1 MNKNITN
8 KNNFRFILPLPIKY
22 LLFFFLLANF
32 LARPLFAQNEEQ
44 LLKDN
49 FKSAL
54 KRYKNFEDEHRR
66 HAKVKNVSL
75 SYLEWGDKKNTK
87 KVLIWLHGSLGNAY
101 EFVPFANHFVA
112 KGYRVISI
120 DQYNAGATPVPNFD
134 ASFDDLNDDIKA
146 LLDLLRIKKVTMGG
160 FSRGGFLATSFY
172 ARYPSYLNALILEDG
187 GSVAF
192 GASYYKLNKKEL
204 ENKLQEVNLPQE
216 IEDKYFDFYND
227 PFHAYCNLY
236 DFEVKGDQFE
246 ILSYL
251 RPTGNK
257 WITYRGLPEYYHMR
271 DSLQMAEALFGS
283 PKVSNYASS
292 IIKIDPTKVFKK
304 LSIPVLILDANSPT
318 DPTPVLAENQV
329 LAGAHPKLIKLVVF
343 SNVDHNIHH
352 AYPKEFKEELSAFLD
367 KVYSP

>member
-1 MNKNITN
+1 MNKNITI
-8 KNNFRFILPLPIKY
+8 KNNSTFVSSSSIKY
-22 LLFFFLLANF
+22 FFFFFLLTNF
-32 LARPLFAQNEEQ
+32 IASPLFAQNEEQ

-54 KRYKNFEDEHRR
+54 NRYKSFEDEHRR

-75 SYLEWGDKKNTK
+75 SYLEWGDKRNTK
-87 KVLIWLHGSLGNAY
+87 KVLVWLHGSLSNAY
-101 EFVPFANHFVA
+101 EFAPFADEFVA

-120 DQYNAGATPVPNFD
+120 DQYNTGATPIPNFD

-192 GASYYKLNKKEL
+192 GTSYYKLNRKEL
-204 ENKLQEVNLPQE
+204 QKKLQQVNLPQE
-216 IEDKYFDFYND
+216 IEDKYFGFYND

-236 DFEVKGDQFE
+236 DFETKGDQFE

-251 RPTGNK
+251 RPRENK
-257 WITYRGLPEYYHMR
+257 WITYRGLPEYYHMK

-283 PKVSNYASS
+283 PKVSDYASS
-292 IIKIDPTKVFKK
+292 IIKIDPTKVFRN

-318 DPTPVLAENQV
+318 DPTPVLTENKLLAE
-329 LAGAHPKLIKLVVF
+329 AHPTLIKLVVF
-343 SNVDHNIHH
+343 NDVDHNIHY
-352 AYPKEFKEELSAFLD
+352 AYPNEFKKEVSAFLD
-367 KVYSP
+367 KVYSR